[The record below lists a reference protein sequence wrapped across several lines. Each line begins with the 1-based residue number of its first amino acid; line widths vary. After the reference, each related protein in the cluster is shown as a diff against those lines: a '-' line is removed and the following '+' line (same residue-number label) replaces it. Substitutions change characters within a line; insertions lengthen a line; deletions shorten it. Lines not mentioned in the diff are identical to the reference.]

1 MSEIASV
8 MHMGGYALYVWSA
21 YAVTAAVLAINAL
34 LPNRRERRFL
44 HALAR
49 RLAEQGQNH

>member
-8 MHMGGYALYVWSA
+8 MHMGGYATYVWSA
-21 YAVTAAVLAINAL
+21 YAITAAVLVVSAL
-34 LPNRRERRFL
+34 LPNLRERRFL

-49 RLAEQGQNH
+49 RAAERGQRH